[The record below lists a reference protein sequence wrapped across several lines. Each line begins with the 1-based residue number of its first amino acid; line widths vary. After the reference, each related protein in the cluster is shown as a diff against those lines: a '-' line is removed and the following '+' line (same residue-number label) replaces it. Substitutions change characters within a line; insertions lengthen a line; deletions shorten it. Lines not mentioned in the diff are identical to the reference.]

1 MRRVLAMFAGVA
13 VVVGLFLSPAADA
26 AVRALITENNPEQRS
41 VRVLNY
47 ESPGH
52 REDTVGLYKQALAG
66 TPEGVTNL
74 YVMGSSELG
83 VPIEQN
89 PNQWLPST
97 ASDFDMYQ
105 SGRGFQQSLYH
116 AIELAAVAGQL
127 PDKKVVLLVSPQWFT
142 PGGIKAGAFES
153 VFSHSAW
160 QAMLA
165 NKKLAVDT
173 RKRLIAR
180 AGSLMPQLCTVRA
193 SCAASPTGA
202 VKEFVDSP
210 YTAFS
215 NRVDAL
221 RETYDGT
228 NWRKNVAYTGAWRP
242 GPQSMNAV
250 DWGAQDARA
259 IAVGQSRVTTNA
271 YGMDDGYYGKR
282 IAPYLGKLKGHESK
296 VTYTTSTEYDDLQLF
311 LDVARDLGVEV
322 MLVALPVNGRWSDYT
337 GLPHRESDGF
347 AAKVQG
353 TAQLNQVAITDLTVN
368 AYVPYYFFD
377 TLHLGWRGWLDV
389 TRACWKF
396 ASGA

>member
-1 MRRVLAMFAGVA
+1 MRRVLALVAGVA
-13 VVVGLFLSPAADA
+13 VAVGLFLSPAADV
-26 AVRALITENNPEQRS
+26 AVRALITVNNPQQRS

-83 VPIEQN
+83 APVEQN
-89 PNQWLPST
+89 PNQWLPSN

-127 PDKKVVLLVSPQWFT
+127 PNRKVALLVSPQWFT

-153 VFSHSAW
+153 VFSHAAW
-160 QAMLA
+160 RAMLM
-165 NKKLAVDT
+165 NRKLSADT
-173 RKRLIAR
+173 RSRLIAR
-180 AGSLMPQLCTVRA
+180 AGQLMPQLCTARA
-193 SCAASPTGA
+193 SCAATPAGA
-202 VKEFVDSP
+202 VKEFVDTP

-228 NWRKNVAYTGAWRP
+228 NWRKGVAYTGPWQP
-242 GPQSMNAV
+242 GAQSMNTI
-250 DWGAQDARA
+250 DWAAQDAKA
-259 IAVGQSRVTTNA
+259 VAVGKSRETTNP
-271 YGMDDGYYGKR
+271 YGMDDGYYSKR
-282 IAPYLGKLKGHESK
+282 IVPYLTKLKGHESQ
-296 VTYTTSTEYDDLQLF
+296 VTYTSSAEYGDLQLF

-337 GLPHRESDGF
+337 GLPRREWVGF

-353 TAQLNQVAITDLTVN
+353 MAQLNQVQLTDLTVN
-368 AYVPYYFFD
+368 AYEPYYFFD